1 MHKNGLVVSLQV
13 NGEFCKEIQNEVY
26 LPFNSTYEIYL
37 KNKTDK
43 YVCADVFADDKIV
56 IGDLLLNPY
65 ESISLK
71 RFFEGDNSEGHSL
84 KFIKMTEQIR
94 QHRGTKS
101 SDGTV
106 KVNWK
111 FGRKEEKKEEIH
123 HHHYHTFPVAPYP
136 WWEREHP
143 TWPKPRPSNPW
154 NSPEIWCSSNSN
166 SASNIR
172 FSTRCCVTGQEGTS
186 SNDPKNMSAADIDSI
201 LRSMH
206 SLDGPELCSMDCS
219 NQEDAGLTTHGAPV
233 SQGFTQVNEKFIWE
247 YPRNEIIL
255 KLWGAERALT
265 KKIECEM
272 CGTIVNVKQGPYCP
286 KCGTYLL

>member
-56 IGDLLLNPY
+56 IEDLLLNPY

-94 QHRGTKS
+94 QHRGTKT

-106 KVNWK
+106 KVTWK
-111 FGRKEEKKEEIH
+111 FGHKEEEKEEIH
-123 HHHYHTFPVAPYP
+123 HHHYHIFPISPYP
-136 WWEREHP
+136 WWRREEP
-143 TWPKPRPSNPW
+143 SWPRTPW
-154 NSPEIWCSSNSN
+154 RQPEIWCGSSSD
-166 SASNIR
+166 AVRDVR
-172 FSTRCCVTGQEGTS
+172 FSTKCSV
-186 SNDPKNMSAADIDSI
+186 SNTNNSQGSKNLTAADITNM
-201 LRSMH
+201 LRN
-206 SLDGPELCSMDCS
+206 LDEPMFSMDC
-219 NQEDAGLTTHGAPV
+219 DDKKDMGITTHGAPV
-233 SQGFTQVNEKFIWE
+233 TQGFTQINEKFIWE
-247 YPRNEIIL
+247 YPKKEIIL